1 MYNALY
7 IHKLNRLIH
16 FIFSQPIKMTELF
29 RSAFNYLGGGG
40 SGGGERGSEFV
51 GHIVELGERM
61 KLKIKKVIAE
71 GKDPFSYVR
80 LVLKLVFQV
89 GMGLCLW
96 LRM

>member
-1 MYNALY
+1 MYIYMYNAWY

-51 GHIVELGERM
+51 GHVVELGERM

-71 GKDPFSYVR
+71 GKEH
-80 LVLKLVFQV
+80 
-89 GMGLCLW
+89 
-96 LRM
+96 